1 MAEISAINNFK
12 KYNSGSG
19 RSSINNVVREA
30 FRELEKFKNNVN
42 QDLTQ
47 FNKILVKDLSI
58 LEQQYFDTEVDSRS
72 KDVVSVVSQVQTGN
86 FEARNGVDLTYMIS
100 LEKWEQYYKE
110 NLEFLNK
117 KFGKNAHCAY
127 AVIHFDESTPHMQSM
142 WTFSEENDQKAEY
155 TINDVNPA
163 KVKSALSSAFL
174 RRNKELGLAAGTDEY
189 KKAFEEF
196 KVQEKPKI
204 IERQLAKLN
213 KNKSDKKFK
222 FESGTSPFTKDFYR
236 TFNEEFVNDFMVT
249 NPSINELKNK
259 VKVFSNEGAEV
270 VVRRTEKVN
279 SFEDLDR
286 TKFAMEKEKKE
297 LENKI
302 GSNDYSKN
310 EFMKYTEIL
319 SKREIID
326 RKKKISKED
335 FLNEFKNYETD
346 FKARKSNKEITDFK
360 RIFNIKKI
368 IKDKLSQRQEN
379 KNFKKNLKKE
389 VKLFDEVFKNVDFE
403 TINKKI
409 EDYSKGE
416 KVEELIKNKENLYF
430 EIKTLETEA
439 SNLKSSI
446 NFLKKEQI
454 SKNNE
459 IRNLDE
465 QIWKK
470 KTEAEKPYR
479 VSERRKQELVNEALN
494 EARKRGDT
502 LMRNI
507 MKDVEKEKAKN
518 NALKQDILNKRLQ
531 LEREQQE
538 LNNRLRQLN
547 DSYADLEE
555 KKRRRKA
562 ELEKLAQ
569 PAIQKEVND
578 LVREHLRYYEV
589 TDKDILNFK
598 AKNKSEYDKLFGEA
612 EARVDEKI
620 KGAYVRRKHDAGQ
633 KFIKQITNL
642 LHEDSNGK
650 FSLLEIEK
658 TVIAAIENVP
668 DNTYGWWNDFKI
680 NLDIELENT
689 VRERNAV
696 HNQNKSRPQYDR
708 NR

>member
-12 KYNSGSG
+12 KYNSKSG

-42 QDLTQ
+42 QELTQ
-47 FNKILVKDLSI
+47 FNKILVKDLSV
-58 LEQQYFDTEVDSRS
+58 LEQQYYDTEVDSRS
-72 KDVVSVVSQVQTGN
+72 RDVVSVVSQVQTGN
-86 FEARNGVDLTYMIS
+86 FEARNGVDLTYMLS

-117 KFGKNAHCAY
+117 KFGKNARCVY
-127 AVIHFDESTPHMQSM
+127 AVIHFDESTPHLQSM
-142 WTFSEENDQKAEY
+142 WTFLEENNQKDEY
-155 TINDVNPA
+155 TVSDVNPA

-174 RRNKELGLAAGTDEY
+174 RRNRELGLVAGTDEY

-236 TFNEEFVNDFMVT
+236 TFNEEFVNDFMV
-249 NPSINELKNK
+249 NNAAVNELKNK
-259 VKVFSNEGAEV
+259 IKVFSNEGVEV

-279 SFEDLDR
+279 SSEELDK
-286 TKFAMEKEKKE
+286 TKFVMEKEKKE

-310 EFMKYTEIL
+310 EFMKYMEIL

-346 FKARKSNKEITDFK
+346 FKARKSNKGITDFK

-368 IKDKLSQRQEN
+368 IKDKLNQRQNN

-389 VKLFDEVFKNVDFE
+389 IKLFDEIFKNVDFE
-403 TINKKI
+403 AINKKI

-416 KVEELIKNKENLYF
+416 KVEELIKNRENLYF
-430 EIKTLETEA
+430 EIKTLETKA

-446 NFLKKEQI
+446 NFLEKEQI

-459 IRNLDE
+459 IHNLDE

-470 KTEAEKPYR
+470 KMEAEKPYV
-479 VSERRKQELVNEALN
+479 VSERRKQELINEALN

-507 MKDVEKEKAKN
+507 KKDVEKEEAKN
-518 NALKQDILNKRLQ
+518 NAIKQDILDKRLQ
-531 LEREQQE
+531 MEREQQE
-538 LNNRLRQLN
+538 LSNRLRQLN

-555 KKRRRKA
+555 KKRRRKS

-569 PAIQKEVND
+569 PVVQKEVDD

-598 AKNKSEYDKLFGEA
+598 ANNKSEYDKLFGEA
-612 EARVDEKI
+612 QARADEKI
-620 KGAYVRRKHDAGQ
+620 KGAYIRRKHDAGN
-633 KFIKQITNL
+633 KFIKQMTKI

-668 DNTYGWWNDFKI
+668 DSSYSWWNDFKN
-680 NLDIELENT
+680 NLNIELENT
-689 VRERNAV
+689 VKDKNVVRNR
-696 HNQNKSRPQYDR
+696 SSSQYDR
-708 NR
+708 SL